1 VQNKYVRRRRAALAA
16 LVCVSLI
23 LLTAYFGESPSSPLH
38 TIQRGIV
45 QVLSPIQEG
54 ASTVLSPFRDV
65 ANWFSDT
72 FHARSEVVQLRK
84 KVQKLTDQL
93 AQAQNAE
100 ILNRQL
106 SKEVHLDAALNIDT
120 YRPVTADVIGR
131 DPTLW
136 YETIELDKGS
146 NDGVQVND
154 PVVGD
159 GALVGKVSTVAP
171 SVSIVQLITD
181 HAVNVAAQVQD
192 QNGDTGL
199 LVPAVGNPNELL
211 LQDLPHI
218 VPGQPGPQI
227 GQLVVTA
234 GYKAGP
240 LDSLYP
246 RGIPIGQVSNAS
258 ENSLINNNE
267 VQVSPAA
274 DLRHLSVVQVL
285 TAPHSGSVRA
295 QLP

>member
-84 KVQKLTDQL
+84 KVQRLTDQL

-106 SKEVHLDAALNIDT
+106 SKEVQLDAALNIDT

-159 GALVGKVSTVAP
+159 GALVGKVSTVAS

-181 HAVNVAAQVQD
+181 HVVNVAAQVQD

-218 VPGQPGPQI
+218 IPGQPGPQI

-234 GYKAGP
+234 GYKTGP
-240 LDSLYP
+240 LNSLYP
-246 RGIPIGQVSNAS
+246 RGIPIGEVSNAS

>member
-1 VQNKYVRRRRAALAA
+1 MQNKYVRRRRAALAA

-72 FHARSEVVQLRK
+72 FHARSQVVQLRK
-84 KVQKLTDQL
+84 KVQKLTDVL

-106 SKEVHLDAALNIDT
+106 SKQVHLDAALNVDT
-120 YRPVTADVIGR
+120 YRPTTADVIGR

-136 YETIELDKGS
+136 YATIEVDKGS
-146 NDGVQVND
+146 DDGVHVDN
-154 PVVGD
+154 PVIGD
-159 GALVGKVSTVAP
+159 GGLVGRISTVDP
-171 SVSIVQLITD
+171 TVSVVTLITD
-181 HAVNVAAQVQD
+181 HSMAVAAQIQD
-192 QNGDTGL
+192 AGGDTGV
-199 LVPAVGNPNELL
+199 LVPAVGDPNQLL
-211 LQDLPHI
+211 LQDLPQSGPFHEA
-218 VPGQPGPQI
+218 VGQQ
-227 GQLVVTA
+227 VVTA
-234 GYKAGP
+234 GFKAGP
-240 LDSLYP
+240 LQSLYP
-246 RGIPIGQVSNAS
+246 PGIPIGQVSNAS
-258 ENSLINNNE
+258 ESDLLNDG
-267 VQVSPAA
+267 QVKVTPAV
-274 DLRHLSVVQVL
+274 DLRHLDAVQIL
-285 TAPHSGSVRA
+285 TKSHGGTERA

>member
-1 VQNKYVRRRRAALAA
+1 LAA

-84 KVQKLTDQL
+84 KVQRLTDQL

-159 GALVGKVSTVAP
+159 GALVGKVSTVAS

-181 HAVNVAAQVQD
+181 HVVNVAAQVQD

-234 GYKAGP
+234 GYKTGP

-246 RGIPIGQVSNAS
+246 RAIPIGQVSNAS

>member
-106 SKEVHLDAALNIDT
+106 SKEVHLDSALNIDT

-146 NDGVQVND
+146 NDGVQVDD

-159 GALVGKVSTVAP
+159 GALVGKVSTVAA

-218 VPGQPGPQI
+218 IPGQPGPQI

-234 GYKAGP
+234 GYKTGP
-240 LDSLYP
+240 LNSLYP
-246 RGIPIGQVSNAS
+246 RGIPIGEVSNAS

>member
-1 VQNKYVRRRRAALAA
+1 VQNKYVRRRRAALGA

-38 TIQRGIV
+38 SVQRGIV

-65 ANWFSDT
+65 ANWFSNT
-72 FHARSEVVQLRK
+72 LHARSQVVQLRK
-84 KVQKLTDQL
+84 KVQKLTDEL
-93 AQAQNAE
+93 AAAQNAE

-120 YRPVTADVIGR
+120 YRPVTGDVIGR

-136 YETIELDKGS
+136 YETIEIDKGT

-159 GALVGKVSTVAP
+159 GALVGKVSTVSS
-171 SVSIVQLITD
+171 SVAIVQLITD

-211 LQDLPHI
+211 LQDLPRI

-234 GYKAGP
+234 GYRAGP

-258 ENSLINNNE
+258 ENSLINNNQ

-285 TAPHSGSVRA
+285 TAPHGGGVRA
-295 QLP
+295 QVP

>member
-84 KVQKLTDQL
+84 KVQRLTDEL

-120 YRPVTADVIGR
+120 YRPTTADVIGR

-136 YETIELDKGS
+136 YETIEIDKGS

-154 PVVGD
+154 PVIGD

-285 TAPHSGSVRA
+285 TAPRSGSVRA
-295 QLP
+295 QVP

>member
-1 VQNKYVRRRRAALAA
+1 M

-23 LLTAYFGESPSSPLH
+23 LLTAYFGESPNSPLH
-38 TIQRGIV
+38 SVQRGIV

-84 KVQKLTDQL
+84 KVQTLTDEL
-93 AQAQNAE
+93 AAAQNAE

-106 SKEVHLDAALNIDT
+106 SKEVHLDAALNIDS

-136 YETIELDKGS
+136 YETIEIDRGS
-146 NDGVQVND
+146 NDGVQLND

-159 GALVGKVSTVAP
+159 GALVGKVSVVA
-171 SVSIVQLITD
+171 SGVSIVQLITD
-181 HAVNVAAQVQD
+181 HTVNVAAQVQD

-199 LVPAVGNPNELL
+199 LVPAIGNPNELL
-211 LQDLPHI
+211 LEDLPRI
-218 VPGQPGPQI
+218 APGQPGPQI

-240 LDSLYP
+240 LESLYP
-246 RGIPIGQVSNAS
+246 RGIPIGEVTNAS
-258 ENSLINNNE
+258 ENSLINNQE

-285 TAPHSGSVRA
+285 TAPHAGSVRA
-295 QLP
+295 QVP

>member
-1 VQNKYVRRRRAALAA
+1 MQNKHIRRRRAALAA

-38 TIQRGIV
+38 TLQRGIV

-54 ASTVLSPFRDV
+54 ASTVLSPVRDV
-65 ANWFSDT
+65 AGWFSDT
-72 FHARSEVVQLRK
+72 FHARSQVVQLRK
-84 KVQKLTDQL
+84 KVQKLTDEL

-106 SKEVHLDAALNIDT
+106 SKEVKLDAADNIDA
-120 YRPVTADVIGR
+120 YRPVAADVIGR

-136 YETIELDKGS
+136 YATIEIDKGS
-146 NDGVQVND
+146 NDGVQVDD
-154 PVVGD
+154 PVLGD
-159 GALVGKVSTVAP
+159 GALVGKISTVAAN
-171 SVSIVQLITD
+171 VSIVDLITD

-234 GYKAGP
+234 GYKSGP
-240 LDSLYP
+240 LNSLYP

-258 ENSLINNNE
+258 ENNLINNNE

-274 DLRHLSVVQVL
+274 DLRHLSIVQVL
-285 TAPHSGSVRA
+285 TAPHGGSARA

>member
-1 VQNKYVRRRRAALAA
+1 MHNKYVRRRRAALAA

-38 TIQRGIV
+38 SIQRGIV

-72 FHARSEVVQLRK
+72 FHARSQVVQLRK
-84 KVQKLTDQL
+84 KVQKLTDEL
-93 AQAQNAE
+93 AAAQNAE

-106 SKEVHLDAALNIDT
+106 SKQVHLDSKLNIDS

-136 YETIELDKGS
+136 YETIEIDQGS
-146 NDGVQVND
+146 NDGIQVDD

-199 LVPAVGNPNELL
+199 LIPAVGNPNELL
-211 LQDLPHI
+211 LQDLPRI
-218 VPGQPGPQI
+218 VPGQPGPQL

-240 LDSLYP
+240 LNSLYP

-295 QLP
+295 QVP